1 MIKSVLT
8 AGILFLST
16 SVFAQ
21 DKPEFIEEN
30 LPVQCGSL
38 INVVSMAKKNYNEE
52 AIVTWVD
59 PRFGRYFLLSNKEGT
74 SVSLLL
80 AIDDI
85 DDAVCVVSFGNQFMQ
100 APPKPTL

>member
-16 SVFAQ
+16 GVFAQ
-21 DKPEFIEEN
+21 NKPEFIEEN

-38 INVVSMAKKNYNEE
+38 INVVEMAKKNYGEE
-52 AIVTWVD
+52 AIITWVD
-59 PRFGRYFLLSNKEGT
+59 ARFGRYFLLSNKEG
-74 SVSLLL
+74 SSISLLL